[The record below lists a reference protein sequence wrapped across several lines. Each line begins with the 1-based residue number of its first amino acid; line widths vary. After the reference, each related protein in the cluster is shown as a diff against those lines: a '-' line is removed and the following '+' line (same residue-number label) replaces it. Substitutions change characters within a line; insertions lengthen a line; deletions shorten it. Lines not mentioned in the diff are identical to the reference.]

1 MINYNGNL
9 VSTTEHFLSVDNRAF
24 RYGDGVFD
32 ISKYSMKKVLFWE
45 DHYLRLMAGMRIMR
59 MEIPMSFSMEYLEE
73 EIVRTVTANG
83 LEDKQAKIRISIF
96 RQNGGNYTPLHNQI
110 DYLIEVEELAAPF
123 YVLNDEAYEVELF
136 KDFYLQPDLLANIK
150 HTNRIVN
157 VLGSIFAQEN
167 EYQNCILL
175 NSDKNIAGM
184 LNANLFV
191 VQGNTLKTPQL
202 SDGAMNGITRKIL
215 LKSLKKVSDYEV
227 VETSIS
233 PFELQKA
240 DELFITN
247 TLVGIQPIT
256 QYRKKTYSTEVAKN
270 LIGKLNTIARFGMS

>member
-9 VSTTEHFLSVDNRAF
+9 VSATEHFLSVDNRAF

-110 DYLIEVEELAAPF
+110 DYLIEVEALAAAF
-123 YVLNDEAYEVELF
+123 YVLNDEEYEVELF
-136 KDFYLQPDLLANIK
+136 KDFYLQPDLLANVK
-150 HTNRIVN
+150 HTNQIVN

-202 SDGAMNGITRKIL
+202 SDGAMNGITRKKLIEAIRKTNDFTL
-215 LKSLKKVSDYEV
+215 EERTV
-227 VETSIS
+227 S

-240 DELFITN
+240 DELFLTN
-247 TLVGIQPIT
+247 THEGIQSVSK
-256 QYRKKTYSTEVAKN
+256 YRKKEFTNTTAIK
-270 LIGKLNTIARFGMS
+270 LLGKLNTLARLG